1 MNLGCLVLQH
11 PAVAPNALLAAS
23 SRAPQVAMT
32 PQWHDQSFAEAA
44 DPWGRAA
51 APEGGPAAGPTKVR
65 IDLSWTYWPPPPP
78 TEEGEEPPEE
88 PALEFNLIMYN
99 KDVSGVV
106 AWCRVRHF
114 GMDDQVFD
122 KDVSVV
128 GMGPA
133 GGARGGEECLGAV
146 RGCEAV

>member
-1 MNLGCLVLQH
+1 MGNTQGMDQGRQYKASGHMGERYFH
-11 PAVAPNALLAAS
+11 PAMALDACRPCLPV
-23 SRAPQVAMT
+23 RQVAMT

-51 APEGGPAAGPTKVR
+51 APEGDGPAAGPTKVR

-99 KDVSGVV
+99 KDVSGVLLN
-106 AWCRVRHF
+106 AGC
-114 GMDDQVFD
+114 GM
-122 KDVSVV
+122 
-128 GMGPA
+128 
-133 GGARGGEECLGAV
+133 RC
-146 RGCEAV
+146 